1 MKNSKILVIED
12 TQSIREELK
21 DILGF
26 EGMEVITAE
35 NGQEGIDRAK
45 EYSPDLILCD
55 IMMPI
60 KDGYQV
66 FNEIQHDV
74 VLKDTPF
81 LFISAKAT
89 TDNIRQGMILGA
101 DDYITKPFDIDLLIN
116 SIKTRLARAANRKYS
131 EKEKRETLQKN
142 ISQAIPHAL

>member
-1 MKNSKILVIED
+1 MNSSKILVIED
-12 TQSIREELK
+12 TQSIREEIK
-21 DILGF
+21 DIIRF

-35 NGQEGIDRAK
+35 NGQEGIDYAK
-45 EYSPDLILCD
+45 KYSPDLILCD

-89 TDNIRQGMILGA
+89 TDRLSVL
-101 DDYITKPFDIDLLIN
+101 DD
-116 SIKTRLARAANRKYS
+116 
-131 EKEKRETLQKN
+131 
-142 ISQAIPHAL
+142 